1 MHEYQELKEKLS
13 KELKE
18 YGKKDLTAGSLDAA
32 VKLSEAL
39 INVDELICKEGCS
52 NDGYPMDANGNYSY
66 GRGRMYANRDTN
78 GRYSGDGYSRD
89 SYSWDG
95 YSRDSRVTR
104 QDLHRMVEDAVN
116 ERMRN
121 M

>member
-18 YGKKDLTAGSLDAA
+18 YGKKDITAGSLDAT

-39 INVDELICKEGCS
+39 INVDELICKEGYS
-52 NDGYPMDANGNYSY
+52 NDGCLMDANGSYSY
-66 GRGRMYANRDTN
+66 GRGRMYTNRD

-89 SYSWDG
+89 GYSWDG

-104 QDLHRMVEDAVN
+104 QDLHRMIDEAVN